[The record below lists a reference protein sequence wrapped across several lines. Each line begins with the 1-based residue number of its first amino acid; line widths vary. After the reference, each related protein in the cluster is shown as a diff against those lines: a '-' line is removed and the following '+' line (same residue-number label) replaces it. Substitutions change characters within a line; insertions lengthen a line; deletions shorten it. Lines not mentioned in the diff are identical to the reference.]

1 MTVLIIVE
9 AAAILL
15 LGLLVAG
22 LLRSH
27 AEILRRLHELGAG
40 VEDHSPQPD
49 GDGRRSVA
57 APTRASSPA
66 HDLSGTTLDD
76 QAVGVAVSGV
86 GHRTLLAFLSSGCLT
101 CADFWE
107 AIRSP
112 ERLSLP
118 GDTRLVVVTKDPEEE
133 SPAALREL
141 APAGVPVVMSG
152 AAWEDYG
159 VPGSPYFVYADGP
172 SGRVAGEGSARSWA
186 QVENLLGQ
194 ALADARSRPGSA
206 GGNGDAYRE
215 ARADRELM
223 AAGIYPGHPSLY
235 AEGEDAGGETS

>member
-40 VEDHSPQPD
+40 VGDHTHQPD
-49 GDGRRSVA
+49 GNGRRWLA
-57 APTRASSPA
+57 APARASSPA

-76 QAVGVAVSGV
+76 QAVGVAVRGV
-86 GHRTLLAFLSSGCLT
+86 GHGTLLAFLSSGCLT
-101 CADFWE
+101 CAGFWE
-107 AIRSP
+107 AFRSP

-118 GDTRLVVVTKDPEEE
+118 RDTRLVVVTKDPEEE
-133 SPAALREL
+133 SPAALRRL
-141 APAGVPVVMSG
+141 APEGVPVVMSG
-152 AAWEDYG
+152 TAWQDYR

-172 SGRVAGEGSARSWA
+172 SGRVAGEGTAATWA

-194 ALADARSRPGSA
+194 AVADARSH
-206 GGNGDAYRE
+206 GDAYRE

-223 AAGIYPGHPSLY
+223 AAGIYPGHLSLY
-235 AEGEDAGGETS
+235 AEGEDPEEESS